1 MNNRWLIALLLLL
14 VAGGALYFRYHGLT
28 DRPVHGDEAIHFD
41 KFRGLWQ
48 DKVYVYDPH
57 EYHGPTH
64 YYATLPVVWWQQ
76 PADFA
81 ATNEFT
87 YRIVTVAFGVMLV
100 VLLLLVADGIGWWAA
115 VVAGVLT
122 AISPAMVYY
131 SRYYIQEIPLVVF
144 TLLAIGGAWRY
155 MRGGNFFWAIVA
167 GLGIGLMH
175 ATKETWVIAGFCMAA
190 ALMATMVWTALVDGR
205 GTMTLGRKDLFAAL
219 LALLA
224 AGGVVVVILSG
235 TFSNW
240 RGPLDSILTYTTYF
254 DRGAGNTDHVNP
266 WDFYLRIL
274 LFWQYGN
281 NEPLYRAW
289 RHGGNAPVFT
299 EAFIAVM
306 ALAGIVAALWRAP
319 RAVADVIPQRP
330 DYEVP
335 RPDDIPQ
342 ASLADDPALSSNP
355 KFLMRFLAFYTVLM
369 TVIYSLI
376 PYKTPWCMLGFLH
389 GLILLAGIGV
399 VAILRVTPTLPVKI
413 IVGVLLAAGAGHLGW
428 QSWQLNYGKEPQV
441 RREWSK
447 LSNEELHKELSRV
460 DPEAAARI
468 SANDTDQLIRA
479 LIDWQ
484 DRMAAPLSSSRFN
497 PHVYGHPSTKVFELL
512 WRIRDL
518 EKLVPAGR
526 KLQVRVATLDAWPLP
541 WYLRSIENQIG
552 YWPDVAD
559 IPDAAMDADVF
570 ITKPDMQDALRGR
583 LTGEYESEYY
593 GLRKGVPLALYVR
606 KPLWDK
612 YIETV
617 KK

>member
-14 VAGGALYFRYHGLT
+14 VAGGALFFRLPRLSGQSGLSE
-28 DRPVHGDEAIHFD
+28 RPVHGDEAIHFD
-41 KFRGLWQ
+41 KFRSLWQ

-87 YRIVTVAFGVMLV
+87 YRIVTVAFGAMLV

-205 GTMTLGRKDLFAAL
+205 GTMTLGRKDLFASL

-289 RHGGNAPVFT
+289 RHGGSAPVFT

-306 ALAGIVAALWRAP
+306 ALAGIIAALWRAP
-319 RAVADVIPQRP
+319 RAVADAIPQRP

-335 RPDDIPQ
+335 LPDTTPL

-355 KFLMRFLAFYTVLM
+355 KFLMRFVAFYTVLM

-413 IVGVLLAAGAGHLGW
+413 IVGLVLAAGAGHLGW
-428 QSWQLNYGKEPQV
+428 QSWQLNYGTD
-441 RREWSK
+441 RNGAR
-447 LSNEELHKELSRV
+447 LSASH
-460 DPEAAARI
+460 
-468 SANDTDQLIRA
+468 
-479 LIDWQ
+479 
-484 DRMAAPLSSSRFN
+484 FN
-497 PHVYGHPSTKVFELL
+497 PHVYGHPSSKVFELL
-512 WRIRDL
+512 RRIRAL
-518 EKLVPAGR
+518 EELVPAGR

-541 WYLRSIENQIG
+541 WYLRDIENQIG
-552 YWPDVAD
+552 YWPDVAS

-570 ITKPDMQDALRGR
+570 ITKPDMQDALTGR
-583 LTGEYESEYY
+583 LKGEYESEYY

-612 YIETV
+612 FIETV